1 MALCP
6 ECHSAELQQDDE
18 DSRSDGYG
26 IMSWSSIDYAC
37 GKCGCQF
44 TENYET
50 KRTVEIRKKGKV
62 EEVEI

>member
-6 ECHSAELQQDDE
+6 ECGSAEVQQDDE

-26 IMSWSSIDYAC
+26 IMSWNSIDYTC
-37 GKCGCQF
+37 EKCGCQF

-62 EEVEI
+62 EEGA